1 MESIDRHPQTPDAS
15 FDGGDLDCGSG
26 LLLLIRRHIDPLDRG
41 GLLEV
46 RSTEPSVEEDLPAWC
61 RLTGNELISWTRRG
75 RQRSFLICKGRLVE
89 RTERMKTNNVALT
102 TPQPMAIAPELAAS
116 RNNPAPTPPPKIPAL
131 AVMGIGSWPRPIW
144 LLRALQER
152 LQGRLSEEEFQAT
165 ADDAVRLCIDA
176 QHRAGADVLTDGE
189 QRRND
194 YASFVGSLLDN
205 CQLIPLT
212 DLLPLVEHPEEF
224 EAQLQGLGIPGDR
237 VRHPAV
243 FGRLKRREPLAL
255 RELQF
260 LKTLAHGPIKIA
272 LPGPY
277 LLTRTM
283 WLECMA
289 DRAYATR
296 EDLAEDIVRILQEE
310 LHDLLA
316 EGAALVQF
324 DEPVLTEV
332 VFSPPAARRTF
343 MCGALSAKG
352 ESERELAFAEEL
364 INRVVRGESRE
375 RTAIHVCRG
384 NWTAD
389 ESAVLSGSY
398 RPLLPLLQRL
408 KVGAILL
415 EFCTPRAG
423 DLDDLEKI
431 PDDVRLGIGV
441 VNPKDPRV
449 EPVEAIVD
457 KGTKAI
463 RRFGKDR
470 VFLTPDCGFATFAD
484 TPVATTTIAEGKLR
498 AIARAA
504 EALKQQE

>member
-1 MESIDRHPQTPDAS
+1 MESVDRHPHTPDAS

-61 RLTGNELISWTRRG
+61 RLTGNELISWTQHD
-75 RQRSFLICKGRLVE
+75 RQRSFLICKGRLIE
-89 RTERMKTNNVALT
+89 RSQTVNAGTLALATAQPQTVA
-102 TPQPMAIAPELAAS
+102 PRLATS
-116 RNNPAPTPPPKIPAL
+116 RSDPAPAPAPNLPDL
-131 AVMGIGSWPRPIW
+131 AVMGVGSWPRPVW

-152 LQGRLSEEEFQAT
+152 LRGRLSEEEFQTT
-165 ADDAVRLCIDA
+165 ADDAVRLCVDA
-176 QHRAGADVLTDGE
+176 QRRAGADVITDGE

-194 YASFVGSLLDN
+194 YASFVGGLLDN

-243 FGRLKRREPLAL
+243 FGRLARREPLAL
-255 RELQF
+255 RELRF
-260 LKTLAHGPIKIA
+260 LKSLAHGPIKVA

-289 DRAYATR
+289 EKAYATR

-310 LHDLLA
+310 LRDLLA

-332 VFSPPAARRTF
+332 VFSLPVARRTF

-352 ESERELAFAEEL
+352 EQMRELAFAQEL
-364 INRVVRGESRE
+364 INRVVQAGPRE
-375 RTAIHVCRG
+375 RTAVHVCRG

-389 ESAVLSGSY
+389 EDAVLSGSY
-398 RPLLPLLQRL
+398 RPLLPLFQRL
-408 KVGAILL
+408 NVGAILL

-423 DLDDLEKI
+423 DLDDVEGI
-431 PDDVRLGIGV
+431 PDDVRVGIGV

-449 EPVEAIVD
+449 EPVDAIVD
-457 KGTKAI
+457 KGRRAI

-484 TPVATTTIAEGKLR
+484 APIANAAIAEGKLQ
-498 AIARAA
+498 AIARAV
-504 EALKQQE
+504 EILKRE